1 MNFIGDLINSV
12 KNYTC
17 EYINSEL
24 EDIKLKTST
33 IEEEYIEIK
42 KFKIKKSKSYNSFFN
57 KNISNKI
64 NKIELNNKI
73 EKIDLKINNL
83 NLKLN
88 ESIKNHDILLE
99 NKRLFEKKIF
109 FLLKHIG
116 VGLLVSTIL
125 YKFSIKC

>member
-1 MNFIGDLINSV
+1 MNFLGNLVNSV
-12 KNYTC
+12 KNYTY

-42 KFKIKKSKSYNSFFN
+42 KFKIRKSKSCNSFFN

-83 NLKLN
+83 NLKLK

-99 NKRLFEKKIF
+99 NKRLFEKKII

-116 VGLLVSTIL
+116 AGLLVSSII
-125 YKFSIKC
+125 YKFSIKY

>member
-1 MNFIGDLINSV
+1 MNFLGNLISSV
-12 KNYTC
+12 KNYTY

-24 EDIKLKTST
+24 EDLKLKTST
-33 IEEEYIEIK
+33 IEEKYIEIK
-42 KFKIKKSKSYNSFFN
+42 KLKIKKSKSCNSFFN

-99 NKRLFEKKIF
+99 NKRLFEKKII

-116 VGLLVSTIL
+116 AGLLVSSIL
-125 YKFSIKC
+125 YKFSIKY

>member
-1 MNFIGDLINSV
+1 MNFLGNLVNSV
-12 KNYTC
+12 KNYTY

-42 KFKIKKSKSYNSFFN
+42 KFKIKKSKSCNSFFN

-83 NLKLN
+83 NLKLK

-99 NKRLFEKKIF
+99 NKRLFEKKII

-116 VGLLVSTIL
+116 AGLLVSSII
-125 YKFSIKC
+125 YKFSIKY

>member
-1 MNFIGDLINSV
+1 MNFLGNLISSV
-12 KNYTC
+12 KNYTY

-24 EDIKLKTST
+24 EDLKLKTST

-42 KFKIKKSKSYNSFFN
+42 KLKIKKSKSCNSFFN

-99 NKRLFEKKIF
+99 NKRLFEKKII

-116 VGLLVSTIL
+116 AGLLVSSIL
-125 YKFSIKC
+125 YKFSIKY